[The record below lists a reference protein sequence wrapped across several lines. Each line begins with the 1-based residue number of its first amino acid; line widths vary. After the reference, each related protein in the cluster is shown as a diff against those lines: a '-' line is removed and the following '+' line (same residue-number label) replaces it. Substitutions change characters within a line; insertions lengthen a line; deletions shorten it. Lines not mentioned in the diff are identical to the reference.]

1 VLTAVERVLILKGA
15 DLLNDIGP
23 RHLLRLAEV
32 ARELELWKGN
42 TIYKED
48 DLADGLY
55 MVVEGRVRLTTG
67 EHVTSEVGPGEAFGT
82 WALVDDTERGHR
94 VECIEDG
101 LALMLPRDEF
111 YDVAAGDL
119 TLLRGVVR
127 ALAKRLRTLV
137 SERPKEAR
145 LEGEGVEKPEA
156 LDEAK
161 TSPLALEKSTSSP
174 AEVAPAATPG
184 ASLTAA
190 ALGQAKPES
199 GAVAPAAEPEIVTGE
214 MATPEPIVPV
224 EPAVPVEPPKS

>member
-1 VLTAVERVLILKGA
+1 
-15 DLLNDIGP
+15 
-23 RHLLRLAEV
+23 
-32 ARELELWKGN
+32 
-42 TIYKED
+42 
-48 DLADGLY
+48 

-67 EHVTSEVGPGEAFGT
+67 EQVTSEVGPGEAFGS

-119 TLLRGVVR
+119 VLLREVVR

-145 LEGEGVEKPEA
+145 IEGEGVETPEA
-156 LDEAK
+156 LDEAQ

-174 AEVAPAATPG
+174 AELAPAATPG

-199 GAVAPAAEPEIVTGE
+199 GAVTPAPEPEIVTGE

-224 EPAVPVEPPKS
+224 EPVEPPKP